1 MTDQFNLRLLWAW
14 AHVTFLFSLINT
26 TANVTILSIAWGMF
40 IVMIGGFA
48 GFHRYFTHRSYRTDK
63 YTEIV
68 MFWLGI
74 IMGLGRPI
82 AIIFFHRWHHAH
94 SDLEDDVHS
103 PKYLSWWQILF
114 GFYKMPNL
122 NKKYIKDLLK
132 DKKIKFAQR
141 HFFKIHILLNISLLI
156 VNPILPGLNLAPIT
170 LYALYSGLIIN
181 YFSHINGKSNN
192 NFLLAA
198 LTLGEG
204 WHKNH
209 HDDGSRYSNQV
220 KWYQFD
226 PTGWTIKYF
235 LKRS

>member
-14 AHVTFLFSLINT
+14 SHIAFLFSVINT
-26 TANVTILSIAWGMF
+26 TASATILSIAWGMF

-48 GFHRYFTHRSYRTDK
+48 GFHRYFTHRSYKTDK
-63 YTEIV
+63 YTEAV

-114 GFYKMPNL
+114 GFYNMPSL

-132 DKKIKFAQR
+132 DKKIKFAQK
-141 HFFKIHILLNISLLI
+141 HFFKIHILLNLVLLL
-156 VNPILPGLNLAPIT
+156 VNPILPGLILAPIT
-170 LYALYSGLIIN
+170 LYALYSGLLIN
-181 YFSHINGKSNN
+181 YFSHIGGSSNN
-192 NFLLAA
+192 NPILAL

-209 HDDGSRYSNQV
+209 HDDSSRYNNQV
-220 KWYQFD
+220 KWYQLD
-226 PTGWTIKYF
+226 PTGWVIKHF
-235 LKRS
+235 LKRN